1 MKKFFL
7 SQVALV
13 AFSLLLIGCSSDD
26 NDPIDVSDDVDPVD
40 SVITGQITEDITLT
54 NDVIWTLD
62 GRVTV
67 VDGVTLTIDP
77 GTIIK
82 ALPGQEANAS
92 VLIIARG
99 GKIQA
104 NGTSS
109 APIIFTSS
117 TDNIELGQTAGTN
130 LDEHDRGLWGGVIV
144 LGRARASLSGDA
156 PENQIEGIP
165 ASDTN
170 GLYGGTNDADD
181 SGAMNYVSIRHGGTL
196 IGEGNEING
205 LTLGGVGSGT
215 TISNIEVVGN
225 VDDGIEWFG
234 GAVNSSNLLVW
245 AQGDDGLDIDEAYSG
260 TISNSL
266 VIAGDV
272 SDHALEIDGPAGSFQ
287 AAFEIDGLT
296 LIGNTTTENGEYA
309 DFRDGA
315 LGTVRNVYATGF
327 KASADVELDNNEV
340 SQNFL
345 DGLIT
350 FENWVL
356 NGADNTIFVEK
367 VACIEN
373 CDDNDPN
380 NDVTEEIIIL
390 DPTFPERAANWTTT
404 GTSGG
409 ANTGVF
415 SWTYASA
422 KGAF

>member
-7 SQVALV
+7 SQIALI
-13 AFSLLLIGCSSDD
+13 ALSLFVVGCSNDD
-26 NDPIDVSDDVDPVD
+26 NEIIPVD
-40 SVITGQITEDITLT
+40 DDPAPVDTVLAGQITEDMTLT
-54 NDVIWTLD
+54 SDEIWTLD

-67 VDGVTLTIDP
+67 TSGATLTIEA

-99 GKIQA
+99 SKIQA

-130 LDEHDRGLWGGVIV
+130 LSQNDRGLWGGVII
-144 LGRARASLSGDA
+144 LGNARASLSGDA
-156 PENQIEGIP
+156 SENQIEGIP

-181 SGAMNYVSIRHGGTL
+181 SGSLNYVSIRHGGTL
-196 IGEGNEING
+196 IGDGNEING

-215 TISNIEVVGN
+215 TISNIEVVAN

-234 GAVNSSNLLVW
+234 GSVNSSNLLVW

-266 VIAGDV
+266 VIAGDI
-272 SDHALEIDGPAGSFQ
+272 SDHGLEIDGPAGSLEGSFT
-287 AAFEIDGLT
+287 INGLT
-296 LIGNTTTENGEYA
+296 LIGNTVTENGEYA

-315 LGTVRNVYATGF
+315 MGTVSNVYATGF

-345 DGLIT
+345 NGEIT

-367 VACIEN
+367 VACIAN
-373 CDDNDPN
+373 CDDADET
-380 NDVTEEIIIL
+380 NDVFEDIIIL
-390 DPTFPERAANWTTT
+390 DPTFSERAASWTTT

-415 SWTYASA
+415 AWTFASA